1 MTTVAP
7 NTDRDQLAKLGEQ
20 MLKASTAPRA
30 SDIIETDEDSALS
43 DGGWKSRK
51 FVTVVA
57 VVGAIM
63 VTAVVGG
70 LVLGQYDAE
79 LIWHGR
85 LSEPGAIH
93 LVELAVITACSY
105 LGINFVGKVAD
116 VAGQIFGAR
125 NK

>member
-1 MTTVAP
+1 MTAVAI
-7 NTDRDQLAKLGEQ
+7 NADRDQLAKLGEQ
-20 MLKASTAPRA
+20 MIRASTAPRA
-30 SDIIETDEDSALS
+30 SDLIETEDTAPS

-70 LVLGQYDAE
+70 LVLGQYDAA